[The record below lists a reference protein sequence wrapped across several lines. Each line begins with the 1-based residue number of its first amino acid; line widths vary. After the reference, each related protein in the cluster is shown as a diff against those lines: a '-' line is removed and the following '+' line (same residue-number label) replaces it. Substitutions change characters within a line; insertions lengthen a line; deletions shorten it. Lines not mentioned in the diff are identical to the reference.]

1 MNRIDVLQK
10 IIDRSGAN
18 IYLEIGIGKLDTFL
32 KLKVKSK
39 IAVDP
44 ILNVLSSKT
53 KEALE
58 KKFIHIV
65 PHISDYFFEHYKLYR
80 GLDVVFIDGLHTYHQ
95 ALRDINNSLKNLNE
109 KGVIVVHDCLP
120 PNAAAAY
127 PADSY
132 SHAVALNLPG
142 WTGEWCGDVWKSI
155 CYLRSTRKDLNIFVI
170 DADYGL
176 GIITKGINENSLNLT
191 CDDIDKQTY
200 FDLIKNKEVLLN
212 LKQVEFLDSF
222 LGCLH

>member
-10 IIDRSGAN
+10 IIDRSGTN

-44 ILNVLSSKT
+44 ILNVLSSKA
-53 KEALE
+53 KEVFE
-58 KKFIHIV
+58 KKSIYIV
-65 PHISDYFFEHYKLYR
+65 PHTSDYFFEHYKLYK
-80 GLDVVFIDGLHTYHQ
+80 GLDVVFIDGQHAYQQ
-95 ALRDINNSLKNLNE
+95 ALRDINNSLENLNE

-120 PNAAAAY
+120 PSAAAAY

-132 SHAVALNLPG
+132 SHAVSLNLSG

-155 CYLRSTRKDLNIFVI
+155 CYLRN
-170 DADYGL
+170 
-176 GIITKGINENSLNLT
+176 
-191 CDDIDKQTY
+191 
-200 FDLIKNKEVLLN
+200 
-212 LKQVEFLDSF
+212 
-222 LGCLH
+222 